1 MRKMNM
7 KCIIKL
13 MLKMSTLRRIMKLK
27 RLKRLHIMMIS
38 QNLIMINK
46 EITKSI
52 RKQAEATEEVEEV
65 AKEEVIV
72 VIVVVKVGHVETK
85 VKEEVVVTIVGEV
98 EDLPTKTMKAL
109 SSKLVVKRSNSVV
122 IAEEEI
128 VEIEVTEVTEVTGVT
143 EVTEVIVVVTDRQ
156 EVVEEIVQ
164 EEKEEAEVKAEVV
177 TEVVRQVKLTTKLP
191 LNLIGTS

>member
-38 QNLIMINK
+38 QNLIRINK

-65 AKEEVIV
+65 AKEEF
-72 VIVVVKVGHVETK
+72 IVVVKVGHVETK

-143 EVTEVIVVVTDRQ
+143 EVTEVIVVVTDSQ

>member
-143 EVTEVIVVVTDRQ
+143 EVTDRQ